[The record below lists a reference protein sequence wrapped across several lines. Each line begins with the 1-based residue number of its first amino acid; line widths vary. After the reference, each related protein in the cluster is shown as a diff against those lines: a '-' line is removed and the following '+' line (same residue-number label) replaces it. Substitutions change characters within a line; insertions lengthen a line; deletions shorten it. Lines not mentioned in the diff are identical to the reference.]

1 MGLSVRKGRGSFQ
14 GVKWESHEDDAL
26 RMEEDV

>member
-1 MGLSVRKGRGSFQ
+1 MGLSVRKGLFQ

-26 RMEEDV
+26 RVEEDV